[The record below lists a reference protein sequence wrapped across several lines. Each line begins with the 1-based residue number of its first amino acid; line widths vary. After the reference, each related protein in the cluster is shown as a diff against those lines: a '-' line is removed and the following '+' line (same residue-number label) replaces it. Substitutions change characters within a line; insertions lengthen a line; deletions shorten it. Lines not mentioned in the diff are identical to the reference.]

1 MPDNATWQEQRD
13 ELGRRAAMLVEAA
26 VRTLDDK
33 KDSRNKRRRVALRRA
48 LGRAPEHPAARP
60 AHMVVAYTLPQ
71 NPDEATERA
80 FYTVAAMIAAQPRD
94 ARDQATGRNDDNADD
109 APQAEDEPE
118 AAEAIESA
126 SEDQQ
131 ETLGATLG
139 RMVATGKG
147 REDTIEPRLH
157 LMCRQDVAGIHR
169 HLPRLIATM
178 RADLVRVDWLR
189 LTLDLAAWGTQR
201 DRVTKRWLQDY
212 YRTLHA
218 IRGVQKKAKAKSE
231 SPEGEDQ

>member
-33 KDSRNKRRRVALRRA
+33 DSRNKRRRVALRRA
-48 LGRAPEHPAARP
+48 LGRDPEHHAARP
-60 AHMVVAYTLPQ
+60 AHMVVAYTLPP
-71 NPDEATERA
+71 NPDDATERA

-94 ARDQATGRNDDNADD
+94 ARDQTTGRNDD
-109 APQAEDEPE
+109 APHAEDEPE
-118 AAEAIESA
+118 ATEASEPA
-126 SEDQQ
+126 PEDQQ

-139 RMVATGKG
+139 RMVATDKG

-157 LMCRQDVAGIHR
+157 LMCRQDVGGIHR
-169 HLPRLIATM
+169 HLPRLIATI
-178 RADLVRVDWLR
+178 RAELIRVDWLR

-212 YRTLHA
+212 YRTLYA
-218 IRGVQKKAKAKSE
+218 VRAMQKKAMAKSE